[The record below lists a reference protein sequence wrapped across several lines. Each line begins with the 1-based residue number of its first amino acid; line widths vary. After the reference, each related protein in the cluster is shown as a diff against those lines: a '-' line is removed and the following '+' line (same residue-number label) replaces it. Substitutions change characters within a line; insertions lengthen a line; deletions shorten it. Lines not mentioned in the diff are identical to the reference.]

1 MSWAS
6 LDALSRARDA
16 RVAADVARRV
26 GGGRWVLAVGVLAAA
41 VLLGAAVARARDAGP
56 ADGSPMHPPHACDA
70 VCIHFTCASHC
81 ASERDS
87 LCYRACSE
95 GLWRECGPCRFSDD
109 PEGRP

>member
-1 MSWAS
+1 
-6 LDALSRARDA
+6 
-16 RVAADVARRV
+16 
-26 GGGRWVLAVGVLAAA
+26 
-41 VLLGAAVARARDAGP
+41 
-56 ADGSPMHPPHACDA
+56 MHPPHACDA

-95 GLWRECGPCRFSDD
+95 DLWRECGPCRFSDD